1 MKKKKYRFI
10 KCYIQNIYSEIYH
23 ILHHLSEIS
32 PGCWIEWGSRY
43 RFEIIFVSRAARWMF
58 TCSFKSSVSDMVE
71 GLAELSLLFLS
82 ATGKVELQQGLRAVY
97 HNMPLLWQPGYLD
110 RALQVMEKVA
120 SSPEDGKLCKEA
132 VCSLALTHWDWAT
145 SWSS

>member
-1 MKKKKYRFI
+1 
-10 KCYIQNIYSEIYH
+10 
-23 ILHHLSEIS
+23 
-32 PGCWIEWGSRY
+32 
-43 RFEIIFVSRAARWMF
+43 
-58 TCSFKSSVSDMVE
+58 MVE

-132 VCSLALTHWDWAT
+132 VCSLALTHWD
-145 SWSS
+145 